1 MLVTA
6 KPMKKISFPATA
18 LAILH
23 ITIFSVT
30 LCDINYFS

>member
-6 KPMKKISFPATA
+6 KPMKKNTKGISLQATA

-30 LCDINYFS
+30 LCDI